1 MIVQTVRP
9 GSKAKK
15 PVFCLG
21 QEQHMR
27 EKIKTFFCILF
38 LACALPYIITLCFQ
52 GKEGKEAFLPMADSN
67 PSTEG
72 SNEEKEGKEEKPDV
86 QESEQEHSSENKE
99 QPDAQAEEGG
109 AESKETSDAQAGE
122 GGAESKE
129 TSDAQA
135 EEEDEELE
143 EYLAGVVAAQMPLE
157 YEMEALKAQAVI
169 ARTTLRAAQ
178 EQGTEPPQSLN
189 KEELLKLWGEEGY
202 LENYQKAMEAV
213 AATREIVITYEG
225 AYPYAAFHAV
235 SAGKTRSAAE
245 ALGNEQMPWLAGTDS
260 MQDIPAEDY
269 LKVTF
274 FDKKDFARR
283 LITVFGDITV
293 SDENPLQ
300 DLELTARDSAEY
312 VTKVTCQGQEV
323 TGEEFRSALELPS
336 ACLYLKE
343 VEGKIRI
350 VTKGLGHGLGMS
362 QYGANAMAKQGS
374 SFQEILKTYFKNI
387 EISD

>member
-1 MIVQTVRP
+1 
-9 GSKAKK
+9 
-15 PVFCLG
+15 
-21 QEQHMR
+21 MR

-52 GKEGKEAFLPMADSN
+52 GKEGKEAFLPMDESGSSADAS
-67 PSTEG
+67 S
-72 SNEEKEGKEEKPDV
+72 KGKEEKEEEKEPDG
-86 QESEQEHSSENKE
+86 QEEEKE
-99 QPDAQAEEGG
+99 PDAQ
-109 AESKETSDAQAGE
+109 
-122 GGAESKE
+122 
-129 TSDAQA
+129 
-135 EEEDEELE
+135 EEEDAEMQ
-143 EYLAGVVAAQMPLE
+143 EYLAGVVASQMPLN

-169 ARTTLRAAQ
+169 ARTMLRAAK
-178 EQGTEPPQSLN
+178 EEGAELPVSSS
-189 KEELLKLWGEEGY
+189 KEELLQLWGEDGY

-213 AATREIVITYEG
+213 EATREIVITYEG
-225 AYPYAAFHAV
+225 ACPYAAFHAV
-235 SAGKTRSAAE
+235 SAGQTRSAKE
-245 ALGNEQMPWLAGTDS
+245 ALGSDQMPWLAGTDS

-274 FDKKDFARR
+274 FEKQDFARR
-283 LITVFGDITV
+283 LITIFGDISV

-300 DLELTARDSAEY
+300 DLELTARDHAEY

-323 TGEEFRSALELPS
+323 TGEAFRSALELPS

-362 QYGANAMAKQGS
+362 QYGANVMAKQGS
-374 SFQEILKTYFKNI
+374 GYQEILKTYFKNI